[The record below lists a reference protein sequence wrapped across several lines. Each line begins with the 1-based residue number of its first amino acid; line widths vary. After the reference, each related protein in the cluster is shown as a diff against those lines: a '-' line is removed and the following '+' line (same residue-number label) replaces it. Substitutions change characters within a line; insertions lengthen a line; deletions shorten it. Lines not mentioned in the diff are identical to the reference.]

1 MKAFKV
7 VKWLNVGILIF
18 VAGAN
23 KKAMHDVIII
33 GSGPAGL
40 TAAIYTCRARL
51 DTLVIG
57 GTAWGGQL
65 MITGKVDNFPGFP
78 DGIMGPE
85 LMTKM
90 REQAEKFGAQ
100 LVFEDVSSVDFS
112 KRPFKV
118 TVGSGNYEARTVII
132 ATGASAKWLGLPS
145 ETRLR
150 GKGVSACATCD
161 APFFR
166 DKKVLVVGGGDTALE
181 EALFLTS
188 YAREITIVHRRDQF
202 RACKLF
208 QEKVSTNPKINF
220 AYNSVIEEILGERKV
235 EAVRLKN
242 VQTGEVATVPADGVF
257 IAIGHVPETDLFKE
271 QLALNANG
279 YILVHAETRTSVE
292 GVFAAGDNHDT
303 IYKQA
308 IVAAGSGCKAALDA
322 QRFLQENPL

>member
-1 MKAFKV
+1 
-7 VKWLNVGILIF
+7 
-18 VAGAN
+18 
-23 KKAMHDVIII
+23 MHDVIII

-57 GTAWGGQL
+57 GSAWGGQL
-65 MITGKVDNFPGFP
+65 MLTGRVDNFPGFP
-78 DGIMGPE
+78 DGIEGSE

-90 REQAEKFGAQ
+90 REQAEKSGAQ
-100 LVFEDVSSVDFS
+100 LVFEDVSTVDFS
-112 KRPFKV
+112 NRPFKIA
-118 TVGSGNYEARTVII
+118 SGANNYEAKTVII
-132 ATGASAKWLGLPS
+132 ATGASVKWLGLPS
-145 ETRLR
+145 EARLR

-166 DKKVLVVGGGDTALE
+166 DKKVLVIGGGDTALE

-208 QEKVSTNPKINF
+208 QEKVSANSKINF
-220 AYNSVIEEILGERKV
+220 AFNSVVEEIVGERRV

-242 VQTGEVATVPADGVF
+242 VQTGEVKTMPADGVF
-257 IAIGHVPETDLFKE
+257 IAIGHVPETALFKE

-308 IVAAGSGCKAALDA
+308 ITAAGSGCKAALDA
-322 QRFLQENPL
+322 QRYLQDHPL